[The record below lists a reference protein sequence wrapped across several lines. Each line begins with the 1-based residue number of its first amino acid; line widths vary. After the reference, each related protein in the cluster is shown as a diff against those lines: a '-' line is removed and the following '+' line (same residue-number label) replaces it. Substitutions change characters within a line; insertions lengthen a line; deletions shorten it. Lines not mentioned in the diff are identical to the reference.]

1 MKDSHRILFE
11 PGRIG
16 KLELKNRF
24 YMAPM
29 GPSGMTDADGAFMET
44 AVDYYSRRARGGVGL
59 IITGDC
65 IVLAIGYRSENS
77 LYQELKDLDR
87 PLYLLGDAG
96 RVAKIH
102 YAIWNA
108 YEVARGI

>member
-1 MKDSHRILFE
+1 MKDNHRILFE

-59 IITGDC
+59 IITGG
-65 IVLAIGYRSENS
+65 LHR
-77 LYQELKDLDR
+77 
-87 PLYLLGDAG
+87 AG
-96 RVAKIH
+96 HRLPFGKQPVSGA
-102 YAIWNA
+102 
-108 YEVARGI
+108 

>member
-1 MKDSHRILFE
+1 MWYEGWVEGES
-11 PGRIG
+11 
-16 KLELKNRF
+16 
-24 YMAPM
+24 
-29 GPSGMTDADGAFMET
+29 
-44 AVDYYSRRARGGVGL
+44 ARGAAWDSSL
-59 IITGDC
+59 PADC

-96 RVAKIH
+96 RVAYIH